1 MKGRLQLLRYFMTI
15 VFPLFVFIFITYKV
29 LSKKTV
35 NFDSLVYF
43 IVSKFISPGL
53 TEVFKFFTFLGS
65 SEFYAVLAIIAI
77 FALYKNEKYS
87 FYTAMIAFN
96 LLLSSIINEGLK
108 NIFRR
113 SRPEILKLVSAG
125 GFSFPSGHS
134 MVSMSFYG
142 LLIFLCFRNFKSN
155 IKYLFMLLLSAVIFL
170 IGLSRIYLGVH
181 YASDVAGGFS
191 LGILWLGIYSLIIDL
206 RYRKKHAA
214 SK

>member
-1 MKGRLQLLRYFMTI
+1 MKGHLQLLRYLFTI
-15 VFPLFVFIFITYKV
+15 VLPLFIFIFITIKV
-29 LSKKTV
+29 MNKDTV
-35 NFDSLVYF
+35 NFDNF
-43 IVSKFISPGL
+43 IYYHVAEFMSPKVTQL
-53 TEVFKFFTFLGS
+53 FKLFTFLGS
-65 SEFYAVLAIIAI
+65 GEFFSVLVIILLLV
-77 FALYKNEKYS
+77 FYTNEKYS
-87 FYTAMIAFN
+87 FFSAMIAIN
-96 LLLSSIINEGLK
+96 LLISLIINKGLK

-113 SRPEILKLVSAG
+113 NRPDILKLVSAG

-142 LLIFLCFRNFKSN
+142 LLLFLCFRNFKN
-155 IKYLFMLLLSAVIFL
+155 NMKYLIMLLLSAVILL

-206 RYRKKHAA
+206 RYRKKHAV